1 MVYLFQEPQGSAD
14 AFEALQ
20 VTLAEWGPGLCFED
34 PVPYVDW
41 NTREEAPSAA
51 DAELMCY
58 GCPLLLECGEYGRLS
73 DRTHGVWGG
82 RVWFEGKEIDDV

>member
-1 MVYLFQEPQGSAD
+1 MVYLFQESQGSAD

-20 VTLAEWGPGLCFED
+20 VALAEWGPGLCFED

-41 NTREEAPSAA
+41 NTWEEAPSAA
-51 DAELMCY
+51 EAELMCY

-73 DRTHGVWGG
+73 DRTH
-82 RVWFEGKEIDDV
+82 